1 MVDITVILTVLDPA
15 HVSEV
20 RDLLVQQARLSR
32 EEPGCERF
40 EVYESTSQ
48 EQTFILNERWTSQQ
62 ALDVHRTAFAF
73 TTVYAPKVLPLVQR
87 TAHICTRVE

>member
-1 MVDITVILTVLDPA
+1 MVDITVILTVTDPT

-20 RDLLVQQARLSR
+20 RQLLIQQARLSR

-40 EVYESTSQ
+40 EVYESTST
-48 EQTFILNERWTSQQ
+48 ERTFILNERWQSQHS
-62 ALDVHRTAFAF
+62 LDVHRAAFAF

-87 TAHICTRVE
+87 TAHICERVE